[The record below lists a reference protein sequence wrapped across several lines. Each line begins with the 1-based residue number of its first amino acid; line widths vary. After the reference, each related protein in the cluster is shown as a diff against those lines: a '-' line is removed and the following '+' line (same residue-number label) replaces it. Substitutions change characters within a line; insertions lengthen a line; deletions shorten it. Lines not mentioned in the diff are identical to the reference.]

1 MTELREGQLID
12 FVKAKKEQQEV
23 ASLRQERRFFGDQGE
38 VKFQVHPKFYH
49 YWGNRLGYD
58 CWESEEFVRE
68 FLRDNEECRIKS
80 HSNKIQVGHGSLD
93 KPIGFFKKPIF
104 GTKYRKTYGKKDK

>member
-1 MTELREGQLID
+1 MSEAILKNLMTELREGQLID

-49 YWGNRLGYD
+49 YWGNRLGYVGSRRSL
-58 CWESEEFVRE
+58 CVNSYETMKSVGSS
-68 FLRDNEECRIKS
+68 RIVIKF
-80 HSNKIQVGHGSLD
+80 KLD
-93 KPIGFFKKPIF
+93 MVV
-104 GTKYRKTYGKKDK
+104 